1 MTISTPILWVLLP
14 LGISIL
20 AILLNHQSRISGI
33 LTAITAFGLSILAVY
48 FPENMEFTLGPVE
61 LVFEESLAILGRQIQ
76 IRQTMLPFIALIFA
90 ATGLWSL
97 GGGISGTPST
107 FRPISLAITA
117 LLTAALGVQP
127 FLYAALLIQTAVLV
141 SIPMLSVESQKEN
154 KGTIRYLVFQTL
166 ALPFILLA
174 GWLLTGV
181 ETLPPDS
188 SLVQQ
193 SMLML
198 GLGFAFLLGIF
209 PFHSWIPMLSQE
221 SHPKAVSYLLFFIPT
236 TVLVFGLN
244 FINRYAFIRN
254 AVEFYQTLR
263 VIGTIMILIGGIWTA
278 FQSKLKRAMGFTII
292 SETGISLLS
301 IGLYSQGGLNWL
313 FLLLPLRALSLWLWS
328 HALSLIE
335 NHVGLLDLQNMR
347 GFARQYPLL
356 AGGLVM
362 AQFSI
367 AGLPLLASFPI
378 KFSILSSIM
387 VIDQSIGVWAFIG
400 SLGLFIFTLRLIA
413 SMTALSNNNL
423 SENWSIQEQKHE
435 YIPIIL
441 ISLALITL
449 GLFPNAFP
457 SRVVNTLTS
466 FLQLQ

>member
-1 MTISTPILWVLLP
+1 MTISMPILWVLLP
-14 LGISIL
+14 LGISII
-20 AILLNHQSRISGI
+20 AILLNQQRRISGI

-48 FPENMEFTLGPVE
+48 FPESMEFTLGPVE
-61 LVFEESLAILGRQIQ
+61 LVFEESLAILGRQIV

-97 GGGISGTPST
+97 GGGIPGTPST

-154 KGTIRYLVFQTL
+154 KGTIRYLIFQTL

-193 SMLML
+193 SMLVL

-236 TVLVFGLN
+236 TVIVFGLN

-254 AVEFYQTLR
+254 AVEFYETLR
-263 VIGTIMILIGGIWTA
+263 IIGSIMILLGGVLTA
-278 FQSKLKRAMGFTII
+278 VQSNLKRAMGFTII
-292 SETGISLLS
+292 SETGFSLLT
-301 IGLYSQGGLNWL
+301 IGLYTQGGLTWL
-313 FLLLPLRALSLWLWS
+313 FLLLPVRALGLWLWS

-335 NHVGLLDLQNMR
+335 SHFGSLDLQNIK
-347 GFARQYPLL
+347 GVARQYPIL
-356 AGGLVM
+356 AGGLVV

-378 KFSILSSIM
+378 KFSVLSSIIA
-387 VIDQSIGVWAFIG
+387 IDQSEGIWVFIG
-400 SLGLFIFTLRLIA
+400 SLGLFVFTLRLIA
-413 SMTALSNNNL
+413 IMTAISDNNP
-423 SENWSIQEQKHE
+423 SEHWSIQENRHE
-435 YIPIIL
+435 YIPIIF
-441 ISLALITL
+441 ISLVLITL

-457 SRVVNTLTS
+457 SQVVNTLSS

>member
-14 LGISIL
+14 LIISIL
-20 AILLNHQSRISGI
+20 VIFLNQQRRISGI
-33 LTAITAFGLSILAVY
+33 LTAFIAFGLSFLAVY
-48 FPENMEFTLGPVE
+48 FPESMKITLGPVE
-61 LVFEESLAILGRQIQ
+61 ILFEESLAILGRQII
-76 IRQTMLPFIALIFA
+76 IRQTILPFIALIYA

-97 GGGISGTPST
+97 GSGISGMPST

-154 KGTIRYLVFQTL
+154 KGTIRYLIFQTL

-221 SHPKAVSYLLFFIPT
+221 SHPKAISYLLFFIPT

-244 FINRYAFIRN
+244 FMNRYAFIRN

-263 VIGTIMILIGGIWTA
+263 VIGTIMVLLGGIWTA
-278 FQSKLKRAMGFTII
+278 VQSSLKRAMGFSII
-292 SETGISLLS
+292 TETGFSLLT
-301 IGLYSQGGLNWL
+301 IGLYSQGGLSWL
-313 FLLLPLRALSLWLWS
+313 FLLMPLRALGLWLWG
-328 HALSLIE
+328 HTLSLIE
-335 NHVGLLDLQNMR
+335 NHVGSLDLQNMQ
-347 GFARQYPLL
+347 GFARQFPIL
-356 AGGLVM
+356 AGGLLM

-378 KFSILSSIM
+378 KFSILSSII
-387 VIDQSIGVWAFIG
+387 VVDQTAGIWAFIG
-400 SLGLFIFTLRLIA
+400 NLGLFIFTIRLIA
-413 SMTALSNNNL
+413 SLTASRGNVLPKH
-423 SENWSIQEQKHE
+423 WSIQEKKHE
-435 YIPIIL
+435 YIPVIF
-441 ISLALITL
+441 ISLILITL
-449 GLFPNAFP
+449 GLFPNSFP
-457 SRVVNTLTS
+457 SQVVNTLTS